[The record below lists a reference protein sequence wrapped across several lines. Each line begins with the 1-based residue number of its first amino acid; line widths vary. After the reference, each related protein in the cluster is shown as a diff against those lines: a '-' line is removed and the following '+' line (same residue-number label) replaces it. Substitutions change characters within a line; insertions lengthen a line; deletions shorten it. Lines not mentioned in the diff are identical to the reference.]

1 MLALASWP
9 KGNTPPDNFAV
20 LFKKIFWSW
29 WNLSFHKNHTYY
41 LEKNQSPWSTV
52 PLVQRTKK
60 KIPNSLRF
68 GFAGNSVI
76 IFLTLLAC
84 TGWIWWRLWSLLSC
98 SQHIQSLFSGELNF
112 AISTG
117 CSVRSTVFSI
127 FKGIAWSYQIALAQ
141 SIDLSVFMSTYFG
154 ASKSSC
160 LL

>member
-9 KGNTPPDNFAV
+9 KGNTPPENFAV

-41 LEKNQSPWSTV
+41 LEKTNHLEALFHWFKEQ
-52 PLVQRTKK
+52 K

-84 TGWIWWRLWSLLSC
+84 TGWIWWMLWSLLSC

-127 FKGIAWSYQIALAQ
+127 FKGIAWSYEIALAQ
-141 SIDLSVFMSTYFG
+141 SIDLSIFMSTYFG
-154 ASKSSC
+154 APQSSC